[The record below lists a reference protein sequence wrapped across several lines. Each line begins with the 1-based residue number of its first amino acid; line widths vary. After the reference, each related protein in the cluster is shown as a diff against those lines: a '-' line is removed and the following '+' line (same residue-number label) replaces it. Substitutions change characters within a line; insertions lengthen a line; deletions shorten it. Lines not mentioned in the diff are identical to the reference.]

1 MVWTLSNTFASND
14 TSISLFHAKRKATSQ
29 PHDNARVFSRT
40 DIAIKWILDSGA
52 LHCNSFS
59 NTPTDYNFTISQ
71 RQWSVN
77 NAMICNLICLM
88 WGFSIYSGLSSF
100 RVMDIWTTNQKK
112 MDFMFERCGRQI
124 ENVWEMYVADRWL
137 QSKLD
142 SAAYQRV
149 VDLCNIGKTT

>member
-1 MVWTLSNTFASND
+1 MTL
-14 TSISLFHAKRKATSQ
+14 LFHFSMPKRKQHPSHMTMHECFPELILRLNESLILGLFTATVSQ
-29 PHDNARVFSRT
+29 IPQQT
-40 DIAIKWILDSGA
+40 
-52 LHCNSFS
+52 
-59 NTPTDYNFTISQ
+59 TISQ
-71 RQWSVN
+71 FHKDGGLSIMRWS
-77 NAMICNLICLM
+77 AICRLFPSTLVCLM
-88 WGFSIYSGLSSF
+88 WGVSIYSGLSSF